1 MTPNPSLSSND
12 VKPDLNEVE
21 SLRREVK
28 QLHQLINQQ
37 QDIIDQLAAEN
48 KTLKVRISEL
58 EAEIESQKN
67 LKGKPKL
74 KASRLNE
81 SKPSDKGTGKR
92 RGSGKRSKKRG
103 FGVDKT
109 EKIEPEALP
118 EDAKLHQYRE
128 YDVQELTIARCNIRF
143 LLGEYILPDGSIV
156 RAQLPSEYQHTG
168 HYGPVLV
175 SYILHE
181 HYQNRVPQPLIREQ
195 LMDWGIDIST
205 GQIHRILTEGLGE
218 FEAEQAAVLE
228 VGLTTSEYVHTDDTG
243 ARQGG
248 KNGYCTVIGNSLF
261 SYFHSSTS
269 KSRVNFL
276 KVLQGGALSYVLNDY
291 ARDYLEG
298 YGLAQKHRSTL
309 CFSST
314 VLATDPVQWDE
325 YLSSIG
331 ICTPKAMRV
340 VSEAALLGGLIES
353 GVSEALMIL
362 SDGAGQFNLLVHALC
377 WVHAERAIRTLEGA
391 TAHFRQNIEEVQGL
405 IWAYYQELK
414 AYQLAPTEAE
424 KERLDHRFD
433 EIFGRC
439 YLHHATLSNVLA
451 QFRNK
456 KQQLLRV
463 LDAPDI
469 PLHNNEA
476 ESDIREFVI
485 RAKISGG
492 TRSELGR
499 KARDTMVGLKK
510 TCRKLGVCFWD
521 YLLSRVRGDQ
531 KIASLAELI
540 KRKAMESEQVAQ
552 VA

>member
-1 MTPNPSLSSND
+1 MTLNPSHSSND
-12 VKPDLNEVE
+12 VNPELNDVE
-21 SLRREVK
+21 PLRHEIR
-28 QLHQLINQQ
+28 QLHQRINQQ
-37 QDIIDQLAAEN
+37 QDVIDQLTAEN
-48 KTLKVRISEL
+48 KTLKGRISEL
-58 EAEIESQKN
+58 EAELEAQKK

-81 SKPSDKGTGKR
+81 SKPSDPESNNR

-103 FGVDKT
+103 FAVDKIQ
-109 EKIEPEALP
+109 KIEPEDLP
-118 EDAKLHQYRE
+118 EGAKLHQYRE
-128 YDVQELTIARCNIRF
+128 YDVQELTIERCNIRF
-143 LLGEYILPDGSIV
+143 LLGEYLLPDGSIV
-156 RAQLPSEYQHTG
+156 RAQLPSEYQHSG

-205 GQIHRILTEGLGE
+205 GQISRILSEGLDG
-218 FEAEQAAVLE
+218 FDAEQAAVLQ
-228 VGLTTSEYVHTDDTG
+228 VGLTSSEYIHTDDTG

-248 KNGYCTVIGNSLF
+248 KNGYCTVIGNHLF

-276 KVLQGGALSYVLNDY
+276 TVLQGGSLSYVLNDA
-291 ARDYLEG
+291 ARAYLER
-298 YGLAQKHRSTL
+298 YGLAEKHRFNL

-314 VLATDPVQWDE
+314 VLATESVQWE
-325 YLSSIG
+325 GYLSSIG
-331 ICTPKAMRV
+331 IDTPKAIRV
-340 VSEAALLGGLIES
+340 VTEAALLGGLIER
-353 GVSEALMIL
+353 GVSDELLIL

-377 WVHAERAIRTLEGA
+377 WVHAERSIRKLKGS
-391 TAHFRQNIEEVQGL
+391 TAHFQQNIEEVQDW
-405 IWAYYQELK
+405 IWEYYQELK
-414 AYQLAPTEAE
+414 AYQSAPSAAE
-424 KERLDHRFD
+424 KARLEHRFD
-433 EIFGRC
+433 AIFGRC
-439 YLHHATLSNVLA
+439 YLHHATLNTVLA
-451 QFRNK
+451 QFRTK
-456 KQQLLRV
+456 KEQLLRV

-510 TCRKLGVCFWD
+510 TCRKLGVSFWE
-521 YLLSRVRGDQ
+521 YLLSRVRGDPSVP
-531 KIASLAELI
+531 SLAELLQ
-540 KRKAMESEQVAQ
+540 RKAMDSQQVAQ
-552 VA
+552 AA